1 VSDQTIIAFVLDNPN
16 EAAEEL
22 AQLRQLKA
30 WLIIT
35 LQSAHRNLSAPMP
48 AGLDDAMKQAGEYAE
63 RCGYARGT
71 ISSVLDE
78 LRK

>member
-22 AQLRQLKA
+22 ERLRQLKA
-30 WLIIT
+30 WLIINLT
-35 LQSAHRNLSAPMP
+35 SAHKRLLAPMP
-48 AGLDDAMKQAGEYAE
+48 ENLEPYQQHGEYAE

-71 ISSVLDE
+71 IASALDE
-78 LRK
+78 LKK